1 MGGKTVLVTGA
12 SSGIG
17 KATAL
22 GLALQGHRVILGC
35 RNAQGAEAARAE
47 IAAQAGADRVATL
60 GLDLA
65 SFASVRKAADEVAGR
80 FDRLDV
86 LVLNAGIFPRR
97 LARTEDGFELQLG
110 VNHLGHFLL
119 ANLLLPLLARSAPAR
134 VVTVASMMHAG
145 GRIDFESFRG
155 EKGYD
160 AMTAYRQSKLANV
173 LFSNELARRAADRG
187 ITSNALHPGGIRTA
201 ITRDAPPW
209 MRLLARIAFSP
220 VEKGARTPI
229 FLAVSPEV
237 EGVTGGYFVDCE
249 RREPAPLARDRDLAR
264 RLWDESARL
273 VGVAA

>member
-1 MGGKTVLVTGA
+1 
-12 SSGIG
+12 
-17 KATAL
+17 
-22 GLALQGHRVILGC
+22 
-35 RNAQGAEAARAE
+35 
-47 IAAQAGADRVATL
+47 
-60 GLDLA
+60 
-65 SFASVRKAADEVAGR
+65 
-80 FDRLDV
+80 
-86 LVLNAGIFPRR
+86 
-97 LARTEDGFELQLG
+97 
-110 VNHLGHFLL
+110 
-119 ANLLLPLLARSAPAR
+119 